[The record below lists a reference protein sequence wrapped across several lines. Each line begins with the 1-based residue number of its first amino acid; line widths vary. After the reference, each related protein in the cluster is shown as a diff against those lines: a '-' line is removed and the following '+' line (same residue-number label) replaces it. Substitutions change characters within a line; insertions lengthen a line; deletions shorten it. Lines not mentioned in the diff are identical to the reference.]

1 MRQAVS
7 GKGQAKKSRT
17 GRGIRGVLLALA
29 LFPLAVAGAFAQS
42 QGQYADDYASGM
54 KRYKEGNYEEAL
66 SYIHKAASEGGQEA
80 QYQLCLMF
88 KRGQGMKAPD
98 AGEAY
103 AWCKKSADQGYGPA
117 EHEMASSLQTGWGVA
132 KDPAAA
138 LDYYLK
144 ASKQGVPEAQYALGL
159 LYEFGDGGVK
169 QSYYQARTLYMWAS
183 GKGYSPATYRVGT
196 LYEEGKG
203 VRPSMAAALLWY
215 RKAAAMGNED
225 ALARLEAMRKQEE
238 EMEAATRAAEEAER
252 DAASAAKEEAAQ
264 PPQGR
269 P

>member
-1 MRQAVS
+1 MKQQVS
-7 GKGQAKKSRT
+7 GKGQAERSRK
-17 GRGIRGVLLALA
+17 GIRGVLFAVV
-29 LFPLAVAGAFAQS
+29 LFPLAMAGAFAQS
-42 QGQYADDYASGM
+42 QGQYVDDYASGM
-54 KRYKEGNYEEAL
+54 KLYKEGRYEEAL
-66 SYIHKAASEGGQEA
+66 PHIHKAASEGRQEA

-103 AWCKKSADQGYGPA
+103 VWCKKSADQGYGPA

-138 LDYYLK
+138 LEYYLK

-215 RKAAAMGNED
+215 RKAASMGNED

-238 EMEAATRAAEEAER
+238 EMEAAARAAEEAER
-252 DAASAAKEEAAQ
+252 EAARAEKEQ
-264 PPQGR
+264 VVQPQGQ
-269 P
+269 